1 MPWAEHGFYKLRTMA
16 DPELYT
22 KSPLETDAAAIISC
36 VYVHASVCCRQS
48 VYIGRG
54 SQSEKQCL
62 SQALLQLFVY

>member
-1 MPWAEHGFYKLRTMA
+1 MA

-22 KSPLETDAAAIISC
+22 KSPLETDAAAIVSC
-36 VYVHASVCCRQS
+36 VYVYASEGCGQS

-62 SQALLQLFVY
+62 SQALLQFFVY